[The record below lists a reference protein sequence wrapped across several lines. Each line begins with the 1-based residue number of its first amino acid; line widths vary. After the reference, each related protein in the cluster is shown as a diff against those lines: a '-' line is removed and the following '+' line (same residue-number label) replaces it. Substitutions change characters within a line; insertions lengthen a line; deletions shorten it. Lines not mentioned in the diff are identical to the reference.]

1 VSLSIDVA
9 GGVPRD
15 VAVVGIPVFISGPVP
30 RPLGLARARLAEL
43 GFEAKPGQTLQVPA
57 GTGPS
62 LVAVGLGEPA
72 ALTTGV
78 VRDAAAALA
87 RAAGKRTSLATGLAT
102 VEVPGSSRSD
112 VAQAV
117 AEGFVLG
124 AYRFSAF
131 KSESPKE
138 ALERVVLTAP
148 AEARRT
154 IAAAAERGRV
164 IAQGVALARDLAN
177 TPPANLNAKDIA
189 ERAVAIAV
197 EGRLG
202 IEVLDKE
209 DMAAQGLGGMLG
221 VNRGSTEPPRLIKLT
236 YTPRRATGTVALVG
250 KGVMYDSGGISL
262 KPSDG
267 MHVLMKMDMT
277 GAAVVLATMSL
288 LPVLRP
294 RVKVVGFMCCTDN
307 MPSGSALKLGDVL
320 KIRNGKTVEIHNTD
334 AEGRLVLADGLSL
347 AVEEKPD
354 AIVDIA
360 TLTGAVMGALGK
372 KVAGVMGN
380 DQAWLDEVL
389 AAAGRSDERTWQLP
403 LVDDYRK
410 LLDSNVA
417 DLKNV
422 GGPYGGAIVAALF
435 LREFVGDVPWA
446 HLDIAGV
453 MDSDADEGIFSKGAT
468 AFGVRLLV
476 ELLSGFRPVHAGS
489 GSGA

>member
-1 VSLSIDVA
+1 VSLRIDVA
-9 GGVPRD
+9 GGAPRD
-15 VAVVGIPVFISGPVP
+15 VAVIGVPVFASGPVP
-30 RPLGLARARLAEL
+30 RQLGLSRARLAES
-43 GFEAKPGQTLQVPA
+43 GFEAQPGQTLQVPA
-57 GTGPS
+57 GAGPA
-62 LVAVGLGEPA
+62 LVAVGLGEA
-72 ALTTGV
+72 GALTTGV

-87 RAAGKRTSLATGLAT
+87 RASGKRASLATALAA
-102 VEVPGSSRSD
+102 VDVPGATRSA

-117 AEGFVLG
+117 AEGLVLG
-124 AYRFSAF
+124 AYRFSTF
-131 KSESPKE
+131 KSEPQAE
-138 ALERVVLTAP
+138 APERVVLVAS
-148 AEARRT
+148 ADARRAVAT
-154 IAAAAERGRV
+154 GAERGRV
-164 IAQGVALARDLAN
+164 IAQGVTLARDLAN
-177 TPPANLNAKDIA
+177 TPPASLNARDIA
-189 ERAVAIAV
+189 ERAMSIAA
-197 EGRLG
+197 EARLG

-209 DMAAQGLGGMLG
+209 DMEAQGLGGMLG

-236 YTPRRATGTVALVG
+236 YTPRQPLGTVALVG

-288 LPVLRP
+288 LPALKP

-347 AVEEKPD
+347 AVEEEPD

-380 DQAWLDEVL
+380 DQAWLDDVL
-389 AAAGRSDERTWQLP
+389 AAAERTDERTWQLP

-422 GGPYGGAIVAALF
+422 GGPYGGAIIAALF

-453 MDSDADEGIFSKGAT
+453 MDSDADEGIFNKGAT

-476 ELLSGFRPVHAGS
+476 ELLSGFQPAHAGS
-489 GSGA
+489 GA